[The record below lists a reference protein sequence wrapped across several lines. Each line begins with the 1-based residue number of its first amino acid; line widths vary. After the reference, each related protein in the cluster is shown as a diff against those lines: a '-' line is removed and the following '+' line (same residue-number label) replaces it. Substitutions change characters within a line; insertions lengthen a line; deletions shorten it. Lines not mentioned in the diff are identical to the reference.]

1 MKTLNI
7 DNWKDSYKEFNNL
20 FNYIKKKGG
29 SINKIR
35 DTPENLQKI
44 KSNTYKIIKKDKKL
58 YYNLENEGIVKM
70 VYNFQINYINHLFTY
85 FNNLFI
91 DYYDNPKYKTLKDY
105 ILQDG
110 QYKIISREIADY
122 KEEVIKY
129 ISFLNIS
136 KGTVIRICIK
146 PSIIFIEYSK
156 KPFEAFQQIHISIFD
171 KERGF
176 HLTEETMQNY
186 HLLKITEL
194 SGLLKNRSKRPV
206 ILEDIKVET
215 VIPLEKKSSPISSR
229 LVLPSSQKKS
239 LEGRLGL
246 HYTSPSP
253 VNSPGLQL
261 TSKKRRFLEEDD
273 LTETIEDLEQ
283 LQQKA
288 SLAFQDMKTAKE
300 TYENIKKTHNEIEIS
315 KAFKKYSEKL
325 DYVTKINDLV
335 AVNIEKNKM
344 RKKGGKNEQLY
355 QVDNVDDI
363 FDFYVGIKNILFEIK
378 KLSGVP
384 IQGENLELAIEF
396 LNELGNF
403 IKSIIIDNYDEK
415 KVDEIEEIKQLKFD
429 IYA

>member
-176 HLTEETMQNY
+176 HLTEETTQNY

-246 HYTSPSP
+246 HYTSP

-273 LTETIEDLEQ
+273 LTETIEDPEQ

-335 AVNIEKNKM
+335 AVNIEKYKM